1 MRSTNIEYN
10 IIVEFFFFFFN
21 SIVGGR
27 GIHHLHT
34 SYLDTP

>member
-10 IIVEFFFFFFN
+10 IIVEFFFFFN

-34 SYLDTP
+34 LYLDTP